1 MWVITVPLGQCSPET
16 HIPHPSVG
24 RGQDAKYRPAYL
36 KLMPPATDKPGS
48 FMLGA
53 IIVLIVFFLLAGFWL
68 RYHKTAPTPSMKG
81 TPVSP
86 Q

>member
-1 MWVITVPLGQCSPET
+1 
-16 HIPHPSVG
+16 
-24 RGQDAKYRPAYL
+24 
-36 KLMPPATDKPGS
+36 MPPATDKPGS